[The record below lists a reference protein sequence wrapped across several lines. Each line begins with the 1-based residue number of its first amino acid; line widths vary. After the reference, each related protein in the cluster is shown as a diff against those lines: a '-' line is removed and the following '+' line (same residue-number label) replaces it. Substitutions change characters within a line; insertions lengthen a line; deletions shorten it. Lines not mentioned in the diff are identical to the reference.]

1 MPQPDKIVPIGKLA
15 GIFDR
20 YREESKTIVHC
31 HGVFDLVHIGHIRYL
46 QKARRLGDVL
56 AVTITP
62 DELVNKGPHRPVF
75 EQSLRAEA
83 LAALDCVDHV
93 SVNDWPTACD
103 TLKLL
108 KPHIYVKGAEF
119 RNKKTPELLE
129 EERVARSVGTRVE
142 FIEELTS
149 SSSFLI
155 NNYLSP
161 FAEEADQYLLKF
173 RQTQTSDKILAR
185 LEKARDLKVLV
196 VGEAI
201 LDEYYACATL
211 GQSVKSTSVVGR
223 YLSHQRHLAGAPAVA
238 NHLAAFS
245 DQVRLI
251 TMLGT
256 EKTNEEWIRSQLRE
270 NVHPQFFR
278 RRGAPT
284 IVKRQYQESYFGTT
298 FFEVDYLN
306 QEPLADDESAVLADL
321 IRQSL
326 GSYDL
331 VVVADYG
338 HAMLNGERVQSLVDG
353 AAFLA
358 VATQANAANVGY
370 HPISK
375 YPRADHF
382 ILSEHELRLECRGP
396 TGDLRPMLEST
407 IAKLDART
415 AVVTSGS
422 RGCLCADSEGHRCE
436 APALATRVV
445 DRSGAGEACLA
456 VTALAAVLKAPLE
469 HMAFLSNVAGAE
481 AVAVPGN
488 SAFLEKLSFERH
500 VESLFK

>member
-1 MPQPDKIVPIGKLA
+1 
-15 GIFDR
+15 
-20 YREESKTIVHC
+20 
-31 HGVFDLVHIGHIRYL
+31 
-46 QKARRLGDVL
+46 
-56 AVTITP
+56 
-62 DELVNKGPHRPVF
+62 
-75 EQSLRAEA
+75 
-83 LAALDCVDHV
+83 
-93 SVNDWPTACD
+93 
-103 TLKLL
+103 
-108 KPHIYVKGAEF
+108 
-119 RNKKTPELLE
+119 
-129 EERVARSVGTRVE
+129 
-142 FIEELTS
+142 
-149 SSSFLI
+149 
-155 NNYLSP
+155 
-161 FAEEADQYLLKF
+161 
-173 RQTQTSDKILAR
+173 
-185 LEKARDLKVLV
+185 
-196 VGEAI
+196 
-201 LDEYYACATL
+201 
-211 GQSVKSTSVVGR
+211 
-223 YLSHQRHLAGAPAVA
+223 
-238 NHLAAFS
+238 
-245 DQVRLI
+245 
-251 TMLGT
+251 MLGV
-256 EKTNEEWIRSQLRE
+256 EKTNEDWIRSQLRD

-326 GSYDL
+326 GRYDL

-338 HAMLNGERVQSLVDG
+338 HAMLDAQRVQSLVDS

-422 RGCLCADSEGHRCE
+422 RGCLCVDSAGHRCE

-456 VTALAAVLKAPLE
+456 VTALAAVLEAPLE

-488 SAFLEKLSFERH
+488 SAFLEKLSFKRH

>member
-1 MPQPDKIVPIGKLA
+1 MPQPHKIVPVGELA

-20 YREESKTIVHC
+20 YRSESKTLVHC
-31 HGVFDLVHIGHIRYL
+31 HGVFDLIHIGHIRYL
-46 QKARRLGDVL
+46 QKARQLGDVL
-56 AVTITP
+56 VVTITP

-75 EQSLRAEA
+75 EQGLRAEA

-93 SVNDWPTACD
+93 SINEWPTACD
-103 TLKLL
+103 TLRLL
-108 KPHIYVKGAEF
+108 KPDIYVKGAEF

-129 EERVARSVGTRVE
+129 EEQVARSVGTRVE

-161 FAEEADQYLLKF
+161 FAEEADQYLFRF
-173 RQTQTSDKILAR
+173 RQTHTPEAILASLAR
-185 LEKARDLKVLV
+185 ARDLRVLV

-201 LDEYYACATL
+201 LDEYCACATL
-211 GQSVKSTSVVGR
+211 GQSLKSTSVVGR
-223 YLSHQRHLAGAPAVA
+223 YLSRQRHLAGAPAVA

-245 DQVRLI
+245 DHVSLI

-256 EKTNEEWIRSQLRE
+256 EKAREDWIRSQLHE
-270 NVHPQFFR
+270 NVAPQFFR
-278 RRGAPT
+278 RSGAPT
-284 IVKRQYQESYFGTT
+284 IVKRQYQETYFGTT

-306 QEPLADDESAVLADL
+306 QAPLGNAEADVLNDL
-321 IRQSL
+321 IQKTV
-326 GSYDL
+326 GKHDL

-338 HAMLNGERVQSLVDG
+338 HAMLDGDRVGSLVAG
-353 AAFLA
+353 APFVA
-358 VATQANAANVGY
+358 VATQANAANIGY

-382 ILSEHELRLECRGP
+382 IVSEHELRLECRKP
-396 TGDLRPMLEST
+396 AGDLSPMLAST
-407 IAKLDART
+407 LGKLNART

-422 RGCLCADSEGHRCE
+422 RGCRCTNAAGE
-436 APALATRVV
+436 QCQAPALATRVV

-456 VTALAAVLKAPLE
+456 VTALASVLEMPLE
-469 HMAFLSNVAGAE
+469 HMAFLCNVAGAE
-481 AVAVPGN
+481 AVSVPGN
-488 SAFLEKLSFERH
+488 SSFLQRISFQRH